1 MRWRKRSNTNR
12 IERRDLGTDA
22 QAVIV
27 GERAAVGALEGVT
40 VGKKEGV
47 IEGKCDGTSVRD
59 TEG

>member
-1 MRWRKRSNTNR
+1 LRWRKRSNTNR

-22 QAVIV
+22 QVIV